1 MNELFFATSTFAAIV
16 GSLAAI
22 FSARCA
28 SLAYR
33 LSQNIRNDLKADEQM
48 IFGQPQEPH
57 LANKDH
63 SSCVIVC
70 TLFNKSRRK
79 AFVKSVRA
87 IDQQGEEV
95 PITWS
100 SKIDKLGNPRDP
112 FGLMGL
118 IDSVNLYVR
127 RNDGEEIDYMSLEI
141 SHSFQ
146 NSPSTV
152 VYDLGTD
159 WLP

>member
-1 MNELFFATSTFAAIV
+1 MNELFFVTSTFAAIV

-22 FSARCA
+22 FSALCA

-33 LSQNIRNDLKADEQM
+33 LSQKIHNDLSADEKI

-70 TLFNKSRRK
+70 TLLNKSRRK

-87 IDQQGEEV
+87 IDEQGEEV
-95 PITWS
+95 PIRWS
-100 SKIDKLGNPRDP
+100 SRIDELGTPLNP
-112 FGLMGL
+112 FGLIGL

-127 RNDGEEIDYMSLEI
+127 RNDGKDIDYMLLRVL
-141 SHSFQ
+141 HSFSD
-146 NSPSTV
+146 SPETV
-152 VYDLGTD
+152 EYNPGADFLS
-159 WLP
+159 

>member
-1 MNELFFATSTFAAIV
+1 MNELFFAVSTFAAIV

-22 FSARCA
+22 FSALCA

-33 LSQNIRNDLKADEQM
+33 LSQKIHNDLKADEKI

-70 TLFNKSRRK
+70 TLLNKSRRK

-87 IDQQGEEV
+87 IDEQGEEV
-95 PITWS
+95 PHHVVIKDRWTR
-100 SKIDKLGNPRDP
+100 KPTRP
-112 FGLMGL
+112 
-118 IDSVNLYVR
+118 VR
-127 RNDGEEIDYMSLEI
+127 FD
-141 SHSFQ
+141 
-146 NSPSTV
+146 
-152 VYDLGTD
+152 GTD
-159 WLP
+159 RFSQPVCPP

>member
-1 MNELFFATSTFAAIV
+1 MNELFFTTSTFAAIV

-33 LSQNIRNDLKADEQM
+33 LSQKIQNDLNADEKI

-63 SSCVIVC
+63 SSCVIVF

-87 IDQQGEEV
+87 MDRQGEEV
-95 PITWS
+95 SITWS
-100 SKIDKLGNPRDP
+100 SRIDELGNPLDS
-112 FGLMGL
+112 FGLEGL

-127 RNDGEEIDYMSLEI
+127 RKDGEEIGYMSLGI
-141 SHSFQ
+141 SHSFPD
-146 NSPSTV
+146 SPATV
-152 VYDLGTD
+152 IYDPDVG
-159 WLP
+159 